1 MGNRASARL
10 ADLTSQR
17 LTIYIDPTYNDS
29 IYIAMNTNH
38 LCLGILS
45 LGDASG
51 YEIKKAFEETFS
63 HFQATSFGSIYPALA
78 KLTEQGLVSFH
89 EETQEK
95 RPTKKVFTIT
105 QEGQAHFYQTLLK
118 AEPTEQ
124 YRSDFLFLMMFAHLM
139 PREHIAALLNK
150 QIDHLKMELGILER
164 IITECQTLTPGMRF
178 TLEYGIIGNRALL
191 KLMQQRSMP
200 LIEEIDAARS
210 PLAL

>member
-1 MGNRASARL
+1 
-10 ADLTSQR
+10 
-17 LTIYIDPTYNDS
+17 
-29 IYIAMNTNH
+29 MNTNH

-89 EETQEK
+89 KETQEK
-95 RPTKKVFTIT
+95 RPTKKVFTLT
-105 QEGQAHFYQTLLK
+105 EAGQAHFYQALVT

-139 PREHIAALLNK
+139 PREHIEALLNK
-150 QIDHLKMELGILER
+150 QIDHLNMELGILER

-191 KLMQQRSMP
+191 ELMQQRSMP

-210 PLAL
+210 PQAL